1 MLPESLTDNRSDLG
15 SFLRTIRH
23 RSPTPRQVHQSCH
36 GAFGAASQESFA
48 LIQHGLLATIQDSD
62 CLGNGLASIRQQ
74 DNQNANDQARI
85 LVTLAF
91 GLAQLLLLPA
101 AKPDLVFVRFVSYWL
116 RLSFSR
122 DGLNY
127 TLKTFGEQV

>member
-1 MLPESLTDNRSDLG
+1 MFPERLADHRGDLG
-15 SFLRTIRH
+15 AFLSPIRH
-23 RSPTPRQVHQSCH
+23 RSPTPRQIHQSCH
-36 GAFGAASQESFA
+36 GTFRTASQKSFA
-48 LIQHGLLATIQDSD
+48 LVQHGLLTTAQNSD

-74 DNQNANDQARI
+74 DNQKANDQART

-101 AKPDLVFVRFVSYWL
+101 AKSDLVFVRFASYWIEAL
-116 RLSFSR
+116 LSR